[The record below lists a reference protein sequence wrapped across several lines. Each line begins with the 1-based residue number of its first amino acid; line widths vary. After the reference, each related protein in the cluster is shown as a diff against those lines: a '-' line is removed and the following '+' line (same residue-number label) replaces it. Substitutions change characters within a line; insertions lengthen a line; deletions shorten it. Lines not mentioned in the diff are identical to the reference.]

1 VKDSNSPRS
10 ETRSN
15 ALWGSSSHGGDT
27 RSNAMWGRSGRR
39 ANALWGRGGRGL
51 VLGIVA
57 ALTIAVPLGA
67 TASSKGNGNSGGN
80 KTFIAPGLLEGAK
93 NNPNQKIHV
102 IIQSTSG
109 TADALAKVR
118 GVGGGDVR
126 RQMPLINAVALDVTA
141 GKLASLQKQDGLTI
155 TADAPIKLSGINFS
169 TDMWPYESGNAKNWG
184 TPGHPAPSTPTI
196 AIVDSGIDAN
206 RADFDGGAR
215 VLPQVNLASRTPNSP
230 GDGRGHGTFV
240 ASIAAGSAPG
250 HAGASPN
257 SRILMIDV
265 MDDSG
270 TALTSDVI
278 AATEYILANKD
289 ALNIKVANF
298 SLHSGAK
305 NHFYNDPLDRAVE
318 KLWFNGVFVV
328 AAAGNYGVPTGPS
341 GVLYAPGNDP
351 FVMTVGAVD
360 LGNSLKPYDDK
371 AAPWSAWGYTE
382 DGFRK
387 PELGAPGRY
396 MVGAVPMSSTL
407 AALRPDH
414 IVSPGYM
421 ELSGTSFAAPVVAGT
436 AAQMLARHP
445 SWTPDQLKGVL
456 MVTAKPLPQAI
467 AGSTGVGEMN
477 AARAANFPRTPPNPN
492 KSLNAFLV
500 QDSSGAL
507 TFNAASWSD
516 TVKSNASWGDASWG
530 DASWGDASWGD
541 AAWSVASWADVSWSE
556 ASWGDASW
564 ADASWADA
572 SWADMS
578 CEDAAEGDA
587 SGPAPPMDAAAAA
600 DLQADPDLALSS
612 DQVAADP
619 VLPDPTPPP
628 VTVPSLP

>member
-1 VKDSNSPRS
+1 MRGRKGERQLTVKDSNSPRS

-57 ALTIAVPLGA
+57 TLTIAVPLGA
-67 TASSKGNGNSGGN
+67 TASSKVGGNSGGN

-109 TADALAKVR
+109 TADARAKVR

-126 RQMPLINAVALDVTA
+126 RQLPLIDAVALDVTA

-155 TADAPIKLSGINFS
+155 TADAPIKLSGNVNFS
-169 TDMWPYESGNAKNWG
+169 TDMWPYESGNARNWG
-184 TPGHPAPSTPTI
+184 TPGHPAPDTPTI

-215 VLPQVNLASRTPNSP
+215 WLPQVNLASRTPNSP

-257 SRILMIDV
+257 SRLLMIDV

-278 AATEYILANKD
+278 AACSYILQNKD

-318 KLWFNGVFVV
+318 QLWFNGVFVV
-328 AAAGNYGVPTGPS
+328 AAAGNYGNPNGPS
-341 GVLYAPGNDP
+341 GVMFAPGNDP

-360 LGNSLKPYDDK
+360 LGNSIKPNDDK

-396 MVGAVPMSSTL
+396 MTGAVPMNATL
-407 AALRPDH
+407 AAERPDH
-414 IVSPGYM
+414 IVAPGYM

-445 SWTPDQLKGVL
+445 SWSPDQLKGAL
-456 MVTAKPLPQAI
+456 MLTAKLLPQANY
-467 AGSTGVGEMN
+467 GSAGVGELN
-477 AARAANFPRTPPNPN
+477 AARAVSFPGTPPNPN

-507 TFNAASWSD
+507 TFNAAS
-516 TVKSNASWGDASWG
+516 V
-530 DASWGDASWGD
+530 
-541 AAWSVASWADVSWSE
+541 
-556 ASWGDASW
+556 
-564 ADASWADA
+564 
-572 SWADMS
+572 
-578 CEDAAEGDA
+578 
-587 SGPAPPMDAAAAA
+587 
-600 DLQADPDLALSS
+600 
-612 DQVAADP
+612 
-619 VLPDPTPPP
+619 
-628 VTVPSLP
+628 